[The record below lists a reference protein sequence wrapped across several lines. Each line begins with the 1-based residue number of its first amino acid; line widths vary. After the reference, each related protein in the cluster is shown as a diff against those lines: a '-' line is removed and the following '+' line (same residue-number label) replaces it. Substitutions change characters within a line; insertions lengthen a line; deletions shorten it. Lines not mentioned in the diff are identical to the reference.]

1 MMKSPEKIPPPDGLH
16 DLENSI
22 IRLLK
27 VRPFYGQ
34 FLLQCRRIVVN
45 GETPAGVT
53 LRDGIATLA
62 INPQVFALFST
73 LEQQAL
79 LEHLVKHLLHL
90 HPSRRRKHHQRS
102 WDLACDLAVNDA
114 IENLPAEAPHPGRFH
129 LPEQLAA
136 EEYYT
141 RLPQIALLGVEKGQG
156 EDSERWAAGGAAAFK
171 PMDDHQLWQEA
182 ARTPLALAEQV
193 VRHMV
198 QTSLRHCHHEVPGEL
213 KHILKPYL
221 QSPTIPWQQILRQFV
236 GNVGRT
242 GKNSTWKR
250 SHRRFGQTTPG
261 IRKTSRL
268 NLLVAV
274 DVSDSTNQQAQ
285 REIFA
290 AELLQIARG
299 RRCQMT
305 IIYTGSRIQK
315 IEQFSRVPQAVEVY
329 QGGGYTDLRP
339 AFTYAAQMQ
348 PRPTALIYLTDGLGP
363 VPEKNQIPTLW
374 VLTATGRKPADW
386 GVELRLPTIDKGM
399 I

>member
-1 MMKSPEKIPPPDGLH
+1 MMKLPEKKTPADGLR

-34 FLLQCRRIVVN
+34 FLLQCRRMVVN
-45 GETPAGVT
+45 GEAPAGAT
-53 LRDGIATLA
+53 MKDGIATLA

-90 HPSRRRKHHQRS
+90 HPSRRRKHHQRN
-102 WDLACDLAVNDA
+102 WDLACDLAINDA
-114 IENLPAEAPHPGRFH
+114 IENLPAEAPHPRRFH
-129 LPEQLAA
+129 FPEQLAA
-136 EEYYT
+136 EEYYA
-141 RLPQIALLGVEKGQG
+141 RLPQIALPDADKGQG
-156 EDSERWAAGGAAAFK
+156 EDSAGRATQDTASLR
-171 PMDDHQLWQEA
+171 PIDDHQLWQEG

-198 QTSLRHCHHEVPGEL
+198 QTSLRHCHHEVPSEL

-221 QSPTIPWQQILRQFV
+221 QPPTIPWQQVLRQFV
-236 GNVGRT
+236 GTVGRT
-242 GKNSTWKR
+242 GKNNTWKR
-250 SHRRFGQTTPG
+250 SHRRFGQITPG

-268 NLLVAV
+268 NLLIAV

-285 REIFA
+285 REMFA
-290 AELLQIARG
+290 NELVQIARG
-299 RRCQMT
+299 RTCQMT

-315 IEQFSRVPQAVEVY
+315 IEQFNQVPQAVEVY

-339 AFTYAAQMQ
+339 AFTYADQMQ
-348 PRPTALIYLTDGLGP
+348 PRPAALIYLTDGFGP
-363 VPEKNQIPTLW
+363 APEKTRIPTLW

-386 GVELRLPTIDKGM
+386 GVELRLPAMEKGM

>member
-1 MMKSPEKIPPPDGLH
+1 MKSPEPISPAGELR

-27 VRPFYGQ
+27 IRPFYGQ
-34 FLLQCRRIVVN
+34 FLLQCRRRVLHS
-45 GETPAGVT
+45 EAPAGVT
-53 LRDGIATLA
+53 IRDGIATLA
-62 INPQVFALFST
+62 INPRTFALFSP

-90 HPSRRRKHHQRS
+90 HPGRRRRHHQRT
-102 WDLACDLAVNDA
+102 WDLACDLAVNDS
-114 IENLPAEAPHPGRFH
+114 IENLPAEAPHPRRLH

-141 RLPQIALLGVEKGQG
+141 RLPQIALTGVEKGQA
-156 EDSERWAAGGAAAFK
+156 EDSVSRATGDAPAYQ
-171 PMDDHQLWQEA
+171 PIDDHQLWQEA
-182 ARTPLALAEQV
+182 ARTPLALTEQV
-193 VRHMV
+193 IRQMV

-213 KHILKPYL
+213 KQVLKPYL
-221 QSPTIPWQQILRQFV
+221 QPPAIPWQQILRQFV
-236 GNVGRT
+236 GTVGRT
-242 GKNSTWKR
+242 GKSNTWKR

-268 NLLVAV
+268 NLLIAV

-285 REIFA
+285 REMFA

-299 RRCQMT
+299 RSSQLT

-315 IEQFSRVPQAVEVY
+315 IENFNRIPQAVEVY

-363 VPEKNQIPTLW
+363 VPEKNQLPTLW

-386 GVELRLPTIDKGM
+386 GVELRLPAMEEARKE
-399 I
+399 